1 MEWMINESQYLHHLV
16 RSNRLE
22 EGRFLIEGAGLQD
35 EQLRKMGLC
44 SVRGRTHKRNDDYLH
59 IAYGIPFRGESFNL
73 YAVYDGVSIGRQRI
87 MQGAKASL
95 KAASAINEFFRDFAS
110 LCNDPK
116 ELLHSAFD
124 YANNSLEKQTNATT
138 AVLAFIN
145 PESGVCFAG
154 SVGDSQIVIIREGRV
169 IPANRPHRHP
179 LRRNI
184 ITRKLGPDSKGR
196 IKEERGDISVFILLE
211 NDIVVLASDGIEDVT
226 AEQMLES
233 LEATD
238 CLQGFTERLAQ
249 LGEPKGDDRTII
261 ALRI

>member
-1 MEWMINESQYLHHLV
+1 MNSPYLHQLV

-22 EGRFLIEGAGLQD
+22 EGRFLIEGAKLED
-35 EQLRKMGLC
+35 EKLRSFGLC

-59 IAYGIPFRGESFNL
+59 IAHGIPFRGESFNL
-73 YAVYDGVSIGRQRI
+73 YAVYDGVSIGMRRI

-95 KAASAINEFFRDFAS
+95 KAATAINEFFRDFAS
-110 LCNDPK
+110 LCQDPK

-138 AVLAFIN
+138 AVLTLIN
-145 PESGVCFAG
+145 PETGVCFAG
-154 SVGDSQIVIIREGRV
+154 SVGDSRIVIIREGRV

-179 LRRNI
+179 VKRNI

-211 NDIVVLASDGIEDVT
+211 KDIVVLASDGIEDVT
-226 AEQMLES
+226 SEQMLEA
-233 LEATD
+233 LEATND
-238 CLQGFTERLAQ
+238 LQGFTERLAQ

-261 ALRI
+261 AVPI